1 MAKGDVKNT
10 WSLIFQYLRTNQ
22 SLWLIT
28 TLWKCVYSC
37 QIKEEGNSCFQA
49 HRKCNYTPV
58 QQLEFNLAHT
68 HTHTHSLGNTCIPWN
83 EQSGS
88 WKKPGVICWRDV
100 SLLKLRGQNKPGL
113 LNNVHLTK
121 LKHQYGPESCTIPTH
136 DSLNPTH
143 KHSWTCNCDKNQV
156 FTKYGRKINPCCR

>member
-1 MAKGDVKNT
+1 MLKTPDPLSSSTWEQTNHFGWLLLFGSVYIHARLKRKGTAVFRLTGSVITHQCSNL
-10 WSLIFQYLRTNQ
+10 SL
-22 SLWLIT
+22 
-28 TLWKCVYSC
+28 TL
-37 QIKEEGNSCFQA
+37 Q
-49 HRKCNYTPV
+49 P
-58 QQLEFNLAHT
+58 HT
-68 HTHTHSLGNTCIPWN
+68 HTHTQGNTCIPWN

-121 LKHQYGPESCTIPTH
+121 LKHQYGPSESCTIPTH
-136 DSLNPTH
+136 DSLNPTD